1 MLSVRTYIRSF
12 PLYEVSRYTKFPA
25 IRSFP
30 LYEVSRYTKFPAIRS
45 FPLYE
50 VPLTMHFTSKIIRT
64 AEYQGWKFNL
74 NIWGIS
80 NSFGLYGPHRS
91 PIFGCLIEYHLEV
104 GKSKIIGASVSP
116 LLVGGL
122 SLVFYF
128 LGNMILKRK

>member
-1 MLSVRTYIRSF
+1 MNCINIFGRCSPSEHI
-12 PLYEVSRYTKFPA
+12 YEVSRYT
-25 IRSFP
+25 RS
-30 LYEVSRYTKFPAIRS
+30 SSIRS

-104 GKSKIIGASVSP
+104 GKSKIIGALVSP